1 MAFKLIIVGILRLTD
16 ISICVGIYPLWE
28 GRKSIAHTFKS
39 IYLDILGQRGPSI
52 QGRVVDQPEGSE
64 KSKSDK
70 VAESKQQ

>member
-1 MAFKLIIVGILRLTD
+1 M
-16 ISICVGIYPLWE
+16 
-28 GRKSIAHTFKS
+28 AHTFKS

-52 QGRVVDQPEGSE
+52 QGRVVDQSEEPE